1 MKKMY
6 IKPETNSCIIEAQPL
21 MEMSMNETGGR
32 GTLHTTEEASGEA
45 LSRESDWDE

>member
-32 GTLHTTEEASGEA
+32 GTLHTTEASGDA
-45 LSRESDWDE
+45 MSRDYDNWDE